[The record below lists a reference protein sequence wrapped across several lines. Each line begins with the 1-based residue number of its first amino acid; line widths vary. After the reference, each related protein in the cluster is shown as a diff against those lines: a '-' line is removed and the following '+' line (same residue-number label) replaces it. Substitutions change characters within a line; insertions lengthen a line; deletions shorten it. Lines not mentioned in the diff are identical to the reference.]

1 MRRTQGGRAAQWMI
15 VAGVLM
21 AAVPSSSAEPVG
33 SPAGLLKKGQW
44 LFGLST
50 DGVLGRG
57 AKGSG
62 NPSIGLYQ
70 VGHYRGYGVTDWL
83 SLFGK
88 VGWAY
93 LRVTDGQAERG
104 ANTFGSNLLI
114 SGGVKARLW
123 RNAKRDWEWDAST
136 QYVWIGAPHR
146 RGRNQAQWQEW
157 QFATTTAKTFGRLTP
172 YAGMKVS
179 LVQLDYHLRR
189 GGKDVQKSSY
199 KPDGFL
205 GPVLGADYAVRED
218 TVVNV
223 ESSYINGAEVTVG
236 VARTF

>member
-1 MRRTQGGRAAQWMI
+1 MRRTHDWCAAPWLL
-15 VAGVLM
+15 ALGVLVT
-21 AAVPSSSAEPVG
+21 AVPCSQAEPVG
-33 SPAGLLKKGQW
+33 SPSGVLKKGQW
-44 LFGLST
+44 SFGLST
-50 DGVLGRG
+50 DNALGRG

-70 VGHYRGYGVTDWL
+70 VGHYRGYGVTNWL

-93 LRVTDGQAERG
+93 LRVSDEQAVNQ
-104 ANTFGSNLLI
+104 ANTFGSNLMI
-114 SGGVKARLW
+114 GGGVKARVW
-123 RNAKRDWEWDAST
+123 RNAKRDWEWDASA

-146 RGRNQAQWQEW
+146 RTRSQGQWQEW
-157 QFATTTAKTFGRLTP
+157 QFATTTAKSFGRLKP
-172 YAGMKVS
+172 YAGVKMS
-179 LVQLDYHLRR
+179 LVQFDYNLRR
-189 GGKDVQKSSY
+189 AGKGTQKGSY

-223 ESSYINGAEVTVG
+223 ESSYVNGAEVTLA